1 MLQLNST
8 AACTTDCWKKDAFEQ
23 LSGKTV
29 SMATLVTITEG
40 WKKENKLPCLP
51 TAGLCLKPPYIWDNY
66 AYIFDYSLTSIRF
79 PLTWAGSDVHKP
91 RRQWTKNWPRFPYSL
106 FTWKLKLPWE
116 ARWLREL
123 FESSIWAWIST
134 DKSTGQVFRNRTTR
148 ELSRGFE
155 ELEIQQFSVTTCT
168 GTTKA
173 TDIK

>member
-1 MLQLNST
+1 
-8 AACTTDCWKKDAFEQ
+8 
-23 LSGKTV
+23 
-29 SMATLVTITEG
+29 
-40 WKKENKLPCLP
+40 
-51 TAGLCLKPPYIWDNY
+51 
-66 AYIFDYSLTSIRF
+66 
-79 PLTWAGSDVHKP
+79 
-91 RRQWTKNWPRFPYSL
+91 L